1 MDGRTSKQEGSS
13 ERVRTQNV
21 KRKKKGGYIHY
32 TVVHSPLGAC
42 FFPCLLLLRSFAFFA
57 PLLSWL
63 CAQKTIAVLIQVRKG
78 SVVVLREGGIFWYR
92 RWSGWG
98 GQREEEERRVVLGV
112 GRSRGP
118 PTFFFT
124 PPRRHIHPS
133 HAHPRVHPRTHSI
146 TRVADACVM

>member
-118 PTFFFT
+118 PNQLSSSRLHEDTSILPT
-124 PPRRHIHPS
+124 PT
-133 HAHPRVHPRTHSI
+133 HAS
-146 TRVADACVM
+146 TRAPIPLRA